1 MPMINEAIYSLYEG
15 VAGVEEIDT
24 IMKLGMSHPMGPL
37 QLDPQG
43 RSLKLVHNGGDV
55 TAFSADAC
63 PPVEDADLW
72 VPVFHSAA

>member
-1 MPMINEAIYSLYEG
+1 
-15 VAGVEEIDT
+15 
-24 IMKLGMSHPMGPL
+24 
-37 QLDPQG
+37 
-43 RSLKLVHNGGDV
+43 V